1 MKQKLFFLKHKR
13 LRNFKKGMIDRRER
27 YLKRKFGWTHRRK
40 INIHRV
46 SIEYKPWNKRKV

>member
-40 INIHRV
+40 INIYRV
-46 SIEYKPWNKRKV
+46 SIEYKPLE